1 LGWPKKIVSC
11 VGTRIAVL
19 DQQLTVSD
27 ILSAR
32 LLEQPDVEA
41 ASAHTRPE
49 TLRALLELEPVDVVL
64 LDWRMCDP
72 EASLVA
78 QLKDSACAPRVL
90 VIGYEA
96 SPRDVRAAVGA
107 GAAGW
112 LPSDVTFD
120 ELLTCLRA
128 AQRGEFWVPGRVLLW
143 AVDAVATSSTDAVES
158 LRPLTPREREVL
170 QGMVDGLTREQ
181 IAQRLG
187 MSPHTVRTHV
197 HGLLHKLGV
206 HSSLRAVAVAR
217 QAGLRTSAESVPHQ
231 RSEDSPWQQG
241 ERR

>member
-1 LGWPKKIVSC
+1 M
-11 VGTRIAVL
+11 GTRIAVL

-27 ILSAR
+27 ILAAR
-32 LLEQPDVEA
+32 LLAQPDVED

-49 TLRALLELEPVDVVL
+49 TLLALMEREPVDVVL
-64 LDWRMCDP
+64 LDWRVCRDDP
-72 EASLVA
+72 SLVT
-78 QLKDSACAPRVL
+78 QLSNSDSSPRVL

-96 SPRDVRAAVGA
+96 VPRDVRTAMEA
-107 GAAGW
+107 GAVGW
-112 LPSDVTFD
+112 LPPDISFH

-143 AVDAVATSSTDAVES
+143 AVDAAGAPATDAVET

-181 IAQRLG
+181 IASRLG

-217 QAGLRTSAESVPHQ
+217 QAGLRTSTEALPHQ
-231 RSEDSPWQQG
+231 RATEVPQHRG

>member
-1 LGWPKKIVSC
+1 M
-11 VGTRIAVL
+11 GTRIAVL

-32 LLEQPDVEA
+32 LLEQADVEA
-41 ASAHTRPE
+41 ATAHTQPDS
-49 TLRALLELEPVDVVL
+49 LRELLDREPVDVVL
-64 LDWRMCDP
+64 LDWRMCD
-72 EASLVA
+72 ARGDLVA
-78 QLKDSACAPRVL
+78 QLTSSVPAPRVL

-96 SPRDVRAAVGA
+96 SPRDVRTAIEA

-120 ELLTCLRA
+120 ELLTCLKSV
-128 AQRGEFWVPGRVLLW
+128 QRGEFWVPGRVLLW
-143 AVDAVATSSTDAVES
+143 AVDAAATPSTDAVET

-217 QAGLRTSAESVPHQ
+217 QAGLRASAEALPHQ
-231 RSEDSPWQQG
+231 RGDDSSRPRG

>member
-1 LGWPKKIVSC
+1 

-32 LLEQPDVEA
+32 LLEQPDVEEA
-41 ASAHTRPE
+41 TAHTRPE
-49 TLRALLELEPVDVVL
+49 TLRAKLEQEQVDVVL
-64 LDWRMCDP
+64 LDWRMCDE

-78 QLKDSACAPRVL
+78 QLCSGDSSPRVL

-96 SPRDVRAAVGA
+96 SPRDVRTAIGA

-112 LPSDVTFD
+112 LPADVTFD
-120 ELLTCLRA
+120 ELVTCLRA
-128 AQRGEFWVPGRVLLW
+128 VQRGEFWVPGRVLLW
-143 AVDAVATSSTDAVES
+143 AVDAAATSSTNAIET

-181 IAQRLG
+181 IAKRLG

-217 QAGLRTSAESVPHQ
+217 QAGLKTSVETLPHQ
-231 RSEDSPWQQG
+231 RVDDGPQRRG

>member
-1 LGWPKKIVSC
+1 M
-11 VGTRIAVL
+11 GTRIAVL

-32 LLEQPDVEA
+32 LLEQADVEA
-41 ASAHTRPE
+41 ATAHTRPD
-49 TLRALLELEPVDVVL
+49 TIRELVDRQAVDVVL
-64 LDWRMCDP
+64 LDWRMCD
-72 EASLVA
+72 EGADLIA
-78 QLKDSACAPRVL
+78 QLTSSASSPRVL

-96 SPRDVRAAVGA
+96 SPRDVRTAIEA

-120 ELLTCLRA
+120 ELVSCIKA
-128 AQRGEFWVPGRVLLW
+128 VQRGEFWVPGRVLLW
-143 AVDAVATSSTDAVES
+143 AVDATSAPSTDAVET

-181 IAQRLG
+181 IARRLG

-217 QAGLRTSAESVPHQ
+217 QAGLRASSEALPHQ
-231 RSEDSPWQQG
+231 RVDDSAPPRG

>member
-1 LGWPKKIVSC
+1 

-27 ILSAR
+27 ILAAR
-32 LLEQPDVEA
+32 LLGQPFVEEA
-41 ASAHTRPE
+41 TAHTRPE
-49 TLRALLELEPVDVVL
+49 TLRALLEEESVDVVL
-64 LDWRMCDP
+64 LDWRMCDR
-72 EASLVA
+72 EASLVT
-78 QLKDSACAPRVL
+78 QLTESASAPQVL

-96 SPRDVRAAVGA
+96 APRDVRTAIGA

-112 LPSDVTFD
+112 LPPDVSFD

-143 AVDAVATSSTDAVES
+143 AVDAAAAPSTDAVET

-206 HSSLRAVAVAR
+206 HSSLRPVSVSR
-217 QAGLRTSAESVPHQ
+217 QAGLRTSAEAVPHQ
-231 RSEDSPWQQG
+231 RSDDTPQRRG

>member
-1 LGWPKKIVSC
+1 

-27 ILSAR
+27 ILSTR
-32 LLEQPDVEA
+32 LLEQADVEA
-41 ASAHTRPE
+41 ATAHTRPD
-49 TLRALLELEPVDVVL
+49 TLRELLDRDAVDVVL
-64 LDWRMCDP
+64 LDWRMCG
-72 EASLVA
+72 ERAELVA
-78 QLKDSACAPRVL
+78 QLTSSASSPRVL

-96 SPRDVRAAVGA
+96 SPRDVRTAIEA

-120 ELLTCLRA
+120 ELLTCLGA
-128 AQRGEFWVPGRVLLW
+128 VQRGEFWVPGRVLLW
-143 AVDAVATSSTDAVES
+143 AVDAASAPSTDAVET

-217 QAGLRTSAESVPHQ
+217 QAGLRASAEALPHQ
-231 RSEDSPWQQG
+231 RLDDSAWPRG

>member
-1 LGWPKKIVSC
+1 M
-11 VGTRIAVL
+11 GTRIAVL

-27 ILSAR
+27 ILSTR
-32 LLEQPDVEA
+32 LLAQADVETA
-41 ASAHTRPE
+41 TAHTRPD
-49 TLRALLELEPVDVVL
+49 TLQDLLDRGAVDVVL
-64 LDWRMCDP
+64 LDWRMCD
-72 EASLVA
+72 ERGDLVA
-78 QLKDSACAPRVL
+78 QLTSGASSPRVL

-96 SPRDVRAAVGA
+96 SPRDVRTAIEA

-112 LPSDVTFD
+112 LPADVTFD
-120 ELLTCLRA
+120 ELLTCIDA
-128 AQRGEFWVPGRVLLW
+128 VQRGEFWVPGRVLLW
-143 AVDAVATSSTDAVES
+143 AVDAASVPSTEAAET

-181 IAQRLG
+181 IAGRLG

-217 QAGLRTSAESVPHQ
+217 QAGLRASAEVLPHQ
-231 RSEDSPWQQG
+231 RAEDSSFHRG

>member
-1 LGWPKKIVSC
+1 M
-11 VGTRIAVL
+11 GTRIAVL

-32 LLEQPDVEA
+32 LLEQADVEA
-41 ASAHTRPE
+41 ATAHTRPDS
-49 TLRALLELEPVDVVL
+49 LRELLDREAVDVVL
-64 LDWRMCDP
+64 LDWRMCD
-72 EASLVA
+72 AGGDLVA
-78 QLKDSACAPRVL
+78 QLTSSGNPPRVL

-96 SPRDVRAAVGA
+96 SPRDVRTAIEA

-112 LPSDVTFD
+112 LPPDITFD
-120 ELLTCLRA
+120 ELLTCLEA
-128 AQRGEFWVPGRVLLW
+128 VQRGEFWVPGRVLLW
-143 AVDAVATSSTDAVES
+143 AVDAASAPSTDAVET

-217 QAGLRTSAESVPHQ
+217 QAGLRASAEALPHQ
-231 RSEDSPWQQG
+231 RGDDSSRPRG